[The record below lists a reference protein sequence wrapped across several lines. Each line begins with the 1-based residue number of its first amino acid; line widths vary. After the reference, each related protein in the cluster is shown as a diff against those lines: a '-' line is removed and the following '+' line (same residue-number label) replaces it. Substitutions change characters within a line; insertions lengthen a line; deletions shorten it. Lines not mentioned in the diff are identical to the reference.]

1 MERIVPVSGREELR
15 GFNHVFW
22 TRSTK
27 NLVDGHLWFSVVTKP
42 IRSRFTR
49 VQRLTCVL
57 TVLFTT
63 MLTNI
68 YNFNARTYMEAD
80 DDVVLLKLGTIK
92 ISSFSINMGIIS
104 ALISVPV
111 NIIIVMLFTKRR
123 VRARRVKF
131 VSDEHTTDKY
141 KRIEIERKLKNQEE
155 EDRKYERKLEEDD
168 EDEDVETS
176 ISKQM

>member
-1 MERIVPVSGREELR
+1 
-15 GFNHVFW
+15 
-22 TRSTK
+22 
-27 NLVDGHLWFSVVTKP
+27 
-42 IRSRFTR
+42 
-49 VQRLTCVL
+49 
-57 TVLFTT
+57 
-63 MLTNI
+63 
-68 YNFNARTYMEAD
+68 MEAD

-123 VRARRVKF
+123 VRARRVNF
-131 VSDEHTTDKY
+131 VSYEHTTDKY

-176 ISKQM
+176 IIKQM